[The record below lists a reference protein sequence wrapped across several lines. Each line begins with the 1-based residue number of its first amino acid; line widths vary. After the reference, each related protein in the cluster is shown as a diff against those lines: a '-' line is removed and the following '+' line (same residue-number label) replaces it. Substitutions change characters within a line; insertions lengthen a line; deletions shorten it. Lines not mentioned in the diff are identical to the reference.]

1 MRVDKKDGS
10 LGSVMNGKFPE
21 LAEMRLWV
29 GGKVG
34 KERGWHL
41 PVCFHQKVENELGDS
56 NERGLWQ
63 KAIYDLPLKSSLCLS
78 NNLTQPLILVH
89 FSTASL

>member
-1 MRVDKKDGS
+1 MGS
-10 LGSVMNGKFPE
+10 FPE
-21 LAEMRLWV
+21 LAEMRSWV
-29 GGKVG
+29 GRRGG

-41 PVCFHQKVENELGDS
+41 PVCFHQKVENGLGDS

-63 KAIYDLPLKSSLCLS
+63 KAIYDLPLKPGLCLS

>member
-1 MRVDKKDGS
+1 MGS
-10 LGSVMNGKFPE
+10 FPE
-21 LAEMRLWV
+21 LAEMRSRV
-29 GGKVG
+29 GRRGG

-41 PVCFHQKVENELGDS
+41 PVCFHQKVENGLGDS